1 MSFDPLTISALVGL
15 GKDLISRV
23 WKDPS
28 EQADQLRKL
37 TEIEQKQDLAEL
49 QAYITVLQGRM
60 SIINQEAKSDHWLTA
75 NWRPITMMVFLG
87 LIVLRWLGFTNEDIT
102 DAEYLK
108 AWELLQ
114 MGIGGYIA
122 SRGIEKVVSTYK
134 KTN

>member
-15 GKDLISRV
+15 GKDLIGRV